1 MTYELIKKANDT
13 IRTTNIKGKEY
24 AEVPQRIKAF
34 RMVYPDGSIQTEIVN
49 LADGVCTMKAIIL
62 NDNGEIIGTG
72 HAQEKESG
80 SFINKTS
87 YIENCETSA
96 VGRALG
102 MCGFGIDTSVA
113 SAEEVINAISNQ
125 DQVKCEICGEV
136 ITPVRKSN
144 GEIWT
149 VEQIVAFGKADE
161 DGKAK
166 CAKCARAAIKQRLA
180 AQKNDGNA

>member
-1 MTYELIKKANDT
+1 MNYETIKKANET

-34 RMVYPDGSIQTEIVN
+34 RMVYPDGSIQTEIISLV
-49 LADGVCTMKAIIL
+49 DGVCTMKATIL

-72 HAQEKESG
+72 HAQEKETG
-80 SFINKTS
+80 SYINKTS

-113 SAEEVINAISNQ
+113 SAEEVVNAISNQ
-125 DQVKCEICGEV
+125 EQIKCEICGEY

-149 VEQIVAFGKADE
+149 VEQIIAYSKADE

-166 CAKCARAAIKQRLA
+166 CAKCARAAVKARAA
-180 AQKNDGNA
+180 AQKNDRNS